1 MQALDETYRTC
12 MKALPH
18 MIFLMLMLLGIP
30 VAFYFIYVKTYDS
43 RDVKVKASAPA
54 NPQPNNDIQ
63 IKNAEIAQ
71 LKKENAELKAR
82 ELRPLAQPPRRFG
95 QGSLSTNPNSQSPLS
110 QPPRRVGSGSTSRES
125 RQEYGQ
131 TGLLHE

>member
-1 MQALDETYRTC
+1 MKSLNDIIGIR

-18 MIFLMLMLLGIP
+18 LIFLMLMLLGIP

-131 TGLLHE
+131 MDHLNE

>member
-1 MQALDETYRTC
+1 MKSLNHIIGIR

-18 MIFLMLMLLGIP
+18 LIFLMLMLLGIP

-43 RDVKVKASAPA
+43 RDVKVKVSAPA

-63 IKNAEIAQ
+63 IKNAEIER

-82 ELRPLAQPPRRFG
+82 EFRPLAQPPRRFG
-95 QGSLSTNPNSQSPLS
+95 QGAQSTNPNSQSPLS
-110 QPPRRVGSGSTSRES
+110 QPPRRVGTGSTSSES

-131 TGLLHE
+131 MDHLNE

>member
-1 MQALDETYRTC
+1 MKSLNDIIGIR

-18 MIFLMLMLLGIP
+18 LIFLMLMLLGIP

-43 RDVKVKASAPA
+43 RDVKVKVSTPA

-63 IKNAEIAQ
+63 IKNAEIER

-82 ELRPLAQPPRRFG
+82 EFRPLAQPPRRFG
-95 QGSLSTNPNSQSPLS
+95 QGAQSTNPNSQSPLS
-110 QPPRRVGSGSTSRES
+110 QPPRRVGTGSTSRES

-131 TGLLHE
+131 MDHLNE